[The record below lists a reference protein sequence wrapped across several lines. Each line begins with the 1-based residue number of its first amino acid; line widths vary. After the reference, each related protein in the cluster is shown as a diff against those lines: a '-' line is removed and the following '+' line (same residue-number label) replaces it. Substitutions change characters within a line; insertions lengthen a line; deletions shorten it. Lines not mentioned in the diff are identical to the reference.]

1 MKTPIYTKLRHLKN
15 EKRIPFHMPG
25 HKRKPVGAFT
35 EGDLTINDCDITE
48 ITGYDNLH
56 HPEGMIRESMDQ
68 LRDLYHSRES
78 WYLVNGSTVGLLAS
92 IASVCDVGDSILIA
106 RNCHKAVYNAIKLLH
121 LKAFYWYPKY
131 SSQYDILL
139 DYPTEGL
146 KELLAEHPEIR
157 AMVITSPTYE
167 GVVSRVSKIKQILNE
182 YQLPLI
188 VDEAHGAHFIHNDY
202 FPVSAVRSGADL
214 IIQSAHKTL
223 PSFTQTGLLHLC
235 GDLVSKE
242 RVHDNL
248 ATFETSSPSYL
259 LMASAEYGVAYMSQ
273 EGDKVQEYVDK
284 LEDFR
289 KECGQLQHI
298 HLISGE
304 ELNAYDYDRAKLV
317 FSVKNLKDSDE
328 SVYDGQKLFTEM
340 LNRYHVEFEM
350 ANASYCIAMT
360 SVCDQWEDYQALL
373 DGLFSID
380 QRLKKEDKESR
391 LDVGRAEK
399 VMESWQAG
407 KLPGEEIPIQQ
418 AAYCIARDFVYLY
431 PPDIPI
437 LVPGERIS
445 PEIVENVELYLYNG
459 YNVIGVTQDKIRV
472 IKGERS

>member
-1 MKTPIYTKLRHLKN
+1 
-15 EKRIPFHMPG
+15 
-25 HKRKPVGAFT
+25 
-35 EGDLTINDCDITE
+35 
-48 ITGYDNLH
+48 
-56 HPEGMIRESMDQ
+56 
-68 LRDLYHSRES
+68 
-78 WYLVNGSTVGLLAS
+78 
-92 IASVCDVGDSILIA
+92 
-106 RNCHKAVYNAIKLLH
+106 
-121 LKAFYWYPKY
+121 
-131 SSQYDILL
+131 
-139 DYPTEGL
+139 
-146 KELLAEHPEIR
+146 
-157 AMVITSPTYE
+157 
-167 GVVSRVSKIKQILNE
+167 
-182 YQLPLI
+182 
-188 VDEAHGAHFIHNDY
+188 
-202 FPVSAVRSGADL
+202 
-214 IIQSAHKTL
+214 
-223 PSFTQTGLLHLC
+223 
-235 GDLVSKE
+235 
-242 RVHDNL
+242 
-248 ATFETSSPSYL
+248 
-259 LMASAEYGVAYMSQ
+259 MSQ

-445 PEIVENVELYLYNG
+445 PEIVENVEHYLYNG